1 MQLSCAKFRN
11 FVLVIITIQAAAFL
25 AYYSLASN
33 GKKTPNP
40 IIYMSGET
48 LDYSGEYRIV
58 RFYKFK
64 GITSDFNYFDVSL
77 ATQCSINHLHHLVEL
92 LDRWNGPVS
101 CSVFVPNQDASFAD
115 DAINR
120 LRECYPKID
129 QHVTFHL
136 VYPSTHIG
144 DLSLAGSWLQ
154 FSCAELLIKLENYG
168 YQNYDVAGI
177 SFPHNA
183 LRNAA
188 RNGVL
193 TQYVLLVDI
202 DVMPNVGLRTQFID
216 FANRHSL
223 FTTSVTDMTAYVV
236 PVFEVLAGLEFPKDK
251 NLLLAGVENG
261 SVRPFHNETCWWC
274 HKTEDFDKWKTFPQ
288 RDEMNIAFTAEW
300 DKSWEPFY
308 IARRTVPMF
317 DERFKQYG
325 FDRIQQI
332 CEMYVAGYTFSVLD
346 NAFLTHHGW
355 KRAGDFYAKKDS
367 DNAQN
372 WILFNYHFKDNLMLK
387 YSTNRTCSP
396 IKPWIPKNKRGALV
410 GGQGFVNSRLNA
422 KQQLK
427 MNIKT
432 L

>member
-1 MQLSCAKFRN
+1 MQLHSVKFRN
-11 FVLVIITIQAAAFL
+11 LLLVIIVIQAIAFL
-25 AYYSLASN
+25 SYYRLAPSKN
-33 GKKTPNP
+33 VTSKQVV
-40 IIYMSGET
+40 YMAGET

-58 RFYKFK
+58 QFYKYQGVSLEYRFY
-64 GITSDFNYFDVSL
+64 DVSL
-77 ATQCSINHLHHLVEL
+77 ATQCSVNHLHHLVEL
-92 LDRWNGPVS
+92 LDRWDGPVS

-115 DAINR
+115 DAIKR
-120 LRECYPKID
+120 LRQCFPKID
-129 QHVTFHL
+129 RHVSFHL
-136 VYPSTHIG
+136 VYPSTHIA
-144 DLSLAGSWLQ
+144 DLSLVGTWLEL
-154 FSCAELLIKLENYG
+154 SCSELLVRLENFG

-188 RNGVL
+188 RSGVL

-202 DVMPNVGLRTQFID
+202 DVMPNVGLRNQFIE
-216 FANRHSL
+216 FANRNSL
-223 FTTSVTDMTAYVV
+223 FNTSVMDLTAYVV

-251 NLLLAGVENG
+251 KQLLNGVENG

-274 HKTEDFDKWKTFPQ
+274 HKTEDFERWKSFPQ
-288 RDEMNIAFTAEW
+288 SENLNVAFIAEW

-308 IARRTVPMF
+308 IARRDVPMF

-332 CEMYVAGYTFSVLD
+332 CEMYVAGYGFSVLD

-355 KRAGDFYAKKDS
+355 KTAGGFYAKKDS

-372 WILFNYHFKDNLMLK
+372 WILFNYHFKDNLLTK

-410 GGQGFVNSRLNA
+410 GGQGFVKSRFNPRR
-422 KQQLK
+422 QLE
-427 MNIKT
+427 
-432 L
+432 